1 MQKIFLEKIINDVGV
16 DNTNKL
22 LSKMKNKTYPQF
34 TFKSGQSTQCFKD
47 GIIKKRWSIYTLK
60 VGLCMI
66 QWTNS
71 RTHELIDDIEACNCD
86 SDKKEQKY
94 FTLNGLTYYW
104 ITINNNID
112 NTPTPDI
119 KINL

>member
-22 LSKMKNKTYPQF
+22 LKKMKNKTNPQF

-71 RTHELIDDIEACNCD
+71 RTHELIDEYINYKNV
-86 SDKKEQKY
+86 SLKY
-94 FTLNGLTYYW
+94 ELY
-104 ITINNNID
+104 IND
-112 NTPTPDI
+112 ESTSW
-119 KINL
+119 KMS

>member
-66 QWTNS
+66 Q
-71 RTHELIDDIEACNCD
+71 
-86 SDKKEQKY
+86 
-94 FTLNGLTYYW
+94 
-104 ITINNNID
+104 
-112 NTPTPDI
+112 
-119 KINL
+119 